1 MAISPLALKTSSSAR
16 IHSKMRRSPFT
27 RGSYTLKCLIYLLR
41 AVIAAPT
48 ILSAHESVS
57 FDSAVETP
65 LFDYETVQL
74 TDAALERTEASHE
87 TATISKRV
95 AFAPI
100 IESQLHPRNSSRKCK
115 VFPGD
120 QEWPSDSEW
129 STINDVLGGALIS
142 TIPLASPCYTN
153 WGNYD
158 NEKCAAIT
166 AGWSISSAEL

>member
-1 MAISPLALKTSSSAR
+1 M
-16 IHSKMRRSPFT
+16 
-27 RGSYTLKCLIYLLR
+27 RGSYALKCLIYLR
-41 AVIAAPT
+41 AVIATPT
-48 ILSAHESVS
+48 ILPARESVP

-65 LFDYETVQL
+65 LFDCETVQL
-74 TDAALERTEASHE
+74 TDAALERIKVSHE
-87 TATISKRV
+87 TAKISKRL

-100 IESQLHPRNSSRKCK
+100 IESQLLPQNSSRKCK

-129 STINDVLGGALIS
+129 SAFNDVLGGALIS

-158 NEKCAAIT
+158 SEKCAAIT
-166 AGWSISSAEL
+166 AGWSISSAKL